1 LFQLIEVSDGRWIP
15 NGSNDARERLD
26 AMSDLLEQWRDPVFH
41 DRHKQVPA
49 ELALRLTQ
57 NGPRKS
63 TAATST
69 TSGCTFL
76 LAVAGIRQDHQPN
89 DLPARRPTIRRPK
102 SNSAPCSASFH
113 QGCQLEDVALASQL
127 PERADPL

>member
-1 LFQLIEVSDGRWIP
+1 
-15 NGSNDARERLD
+15 
-26 AMSDLLEQWRDPVFH
+26 MSDLLEQWRDPVFH

-57 NGPRKS
+57 MAEEIHGRHIYYERMHV
-63 TAATST
+63 
-69 TSGCTFL
+69 L
-76 LAVAGIRQDHQPN
+76 LAVAGI
-89 DLPARRPTIRRPK
+89 ARTTNPTTFQLGDPPSDAEK
-102 SNSAPCSASFH
+102 QLGAVLGQAFH